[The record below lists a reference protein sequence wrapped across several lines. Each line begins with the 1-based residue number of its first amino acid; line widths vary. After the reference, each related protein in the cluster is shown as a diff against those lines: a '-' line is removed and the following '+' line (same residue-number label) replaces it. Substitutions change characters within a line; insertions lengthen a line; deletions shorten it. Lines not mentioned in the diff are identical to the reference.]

1 MLRMYDDFFLYVEVI
16 INRSNS
22 IADFI
27 QLLHYCGTGHNDEQP
42 RSENVPRGVL
52 RDSASGP
59 FVDDVG

>member
-1 MLRMYDDFFLYVEVI
+1 VEVI

-27 QLLHYCGTGHNDEQP
+27 QLLHYCGTGHNDEQA